1 MSVRVKDI
9 TENAPRCVCYVD
21 SDGAS
26 GDHGDSA
33 SLGAINPAYS
43 SSSLPHSTGDSEE
56 PFTTYFDEK
65 IPIPEEEVSDTVCQG
80 PCVPLGRGKV
90 LLSVLISRRS
100 HLGSQ
105 SLTATFFVIRINQ
118 ALWEGFRHGC

>member
-1 MSVRVKDI
+1 MGS
-9 TENAPRCVCYVD
+9 YVD

-43 SSSLPHSTGDSEE
+43 NSSLPHSTGDSEE

-65 IPIPEEEVSDTVCQG
+65 IPIPEEEVSDSPCRG
-80 PCVPLGRGKV
+80 PCVLGKGKV
-90 LLSVLISRRS
+90 LLTTYARQPQVSPRQSVSDSCIVCHQNKPGIMGRLQTGMLS
-100 HLGSQ
+100 GSV
-105 SLTATFFVIRINQ
+105 SV
-118 ALWEGFRHGC
+118 ALKL